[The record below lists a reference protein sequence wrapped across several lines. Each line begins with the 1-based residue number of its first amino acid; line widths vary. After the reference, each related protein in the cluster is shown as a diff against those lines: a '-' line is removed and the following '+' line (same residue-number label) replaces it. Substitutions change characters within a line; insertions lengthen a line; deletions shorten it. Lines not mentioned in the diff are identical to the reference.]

1 MVQEP
6 SISVIPALLTGERSE
21 AQEKNEVRVM
31 IKNNTPSHI
40 YIVNAGFILT
50 ANGGGRGELQNRQ
63 DKTLITNEETG
74 VSFRIGDV
82 IDLPF
87 ALEYQITFRIGRGPM
102 REWEGEFRYDP
113 CTREFSEFDATK
125 VVMP

>member
-1 MVQEP
+1 M
-6 SISVIPALLTGERSE
+6 SSTS
-21 AQEKNEVRVM
+21 
-31 IKNNTPSHI
+31 PSHV

-50 ANGGGRGELQNRQ
+50 AGRRGKGELQNLQ
-63 DKTLITNEETG
+63 DKTLITNEEAG

-102 REWEGEFRYDP
+102 REWEGEFRYDSS
-113 CTREFSEFDATK
+113 TGEFSG
-125 VVMP
+125 V